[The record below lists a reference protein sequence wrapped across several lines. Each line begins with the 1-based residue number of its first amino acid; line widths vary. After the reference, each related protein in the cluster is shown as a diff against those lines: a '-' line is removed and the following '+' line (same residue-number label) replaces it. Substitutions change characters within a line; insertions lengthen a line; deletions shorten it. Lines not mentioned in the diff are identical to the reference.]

1 MSLGFGFP
9 FVVAFG
15 AERTRPA
22 AGSALR
28 SVGRLPQPFGLE
40 FQGQTLLWVVALHV
54 SQNQS
59 LACGMKVLSM
69 TVHVTLPCSLL
80 QPELLVALLD
90 DFLAELNEVLLH
102 KMARRDPI
110 GNSVDVE
117 VVGGLVVLVEGHLLL
132 EAQQCITGAGQIVLI
147 DVAGEVGGRRRL
159 VRLLAGRQQLVATST
174 HLAVV
179 ESLLARVVAVAPVGL
194 ERAMDVGVVHV
205 GGIVGGAAQGGD
217 SEDDVRVSLGESV
230 SSVAE
235 GVCLVCTVVLTSV
248 RNLSSTSIEL

>member
-1 MSLGFGFP
+1 
-9 FVVAFG
+9 
-15 AERTRPA
+15 
-22 AGSALR
+22 
-28 SVGRLPQPFGLE
+28 
-40 FQGQTLLWVVALHV
+40 
-54 SQNQS
+54 
-59 LACGMKVLSM
+59 M

-117 VVGGLVVLVEGHLLL
+117 VVGSLVVLVEGHLLL

-159 VRLLAGRQQLVATST
+159 VGLLAGRQATST

-230 SSVAE
+230 SSVGE